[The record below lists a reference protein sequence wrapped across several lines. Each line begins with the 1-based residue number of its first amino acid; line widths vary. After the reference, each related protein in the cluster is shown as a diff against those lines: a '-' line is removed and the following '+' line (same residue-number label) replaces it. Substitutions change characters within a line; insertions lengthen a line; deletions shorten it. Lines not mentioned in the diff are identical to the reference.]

1 MLGGRP
7 RFVLIFRVFGLLMV
21 GWEGFSVVVA
31 MVVLWLLW
39 LLLLLL
45 LLNKLCR
52 AALFDIELPLKL
64 LLFFNELLWL
74 WLLLP
79 IAKFWKWLIFWETRR
94 LLSIFSLLLWYKDNG
109 VLVEEECPEL
119 FVDLIELVW
128 LLPGPI
134 PEEELGILIL
144 MLQVFGLIWI
154 SEELLI
160 LVLVL
165 YPLFDEIN
173 WIVL

>member
-7 RFVLIFRVFGLLMV
+7 RFVLIFKVLGLLLV
-21 GWEGFSVVVA
+21 RGEGFSVVLAA
-31 MVVLWLLW
+31 MVV
-39 LLLLLL
+39 LLL
-45 LLNKLCR
+45 LLNKLCL

-64 LLFFNELLWL
+64 LFFDELLWI
-74 WLLLP
+74 LLP

-134 PEEELGILIL
+134 PEEELGIL
-144 MLQVFGLIWI
+144 MLFGLIWI

-160 LVLVL
+160 L